1 MNDIK
6 EKTYNAFKDGA
17 TFTMDDSFN
26 FFGAICFAVGLFLI
40 AIIILCLLKGVGDE
54 SVKIDD
60 LPSIIIRAVVAVL
73 ILMSFIYFQ

>member
-40 AIIILCLLKGVGDE
+40 AIIVLCLLKGLGDE

-60 LPSIIIRAVVAVL
+60 LPSIIIRAVVLVL

>member
-6 EKTYNAFKDGA
+6 EKTYKAFKDAA

-26 FFGAICFAVGLFLI
+26 FFGAVCFAVGLFLI
-40 AIIILCLLKGVGDE
+40 AIIILCLLKGLGDE

-60 LPSIIIRAVVAVL
+60 FPPIIIRAVVLVL

>member
-1 MNDIK
+1 MNDIS
-6 EKTYNAFKDGA
+6 EKTYQAFKDGA

-40 AIIILCLLKGVGDE
+40 AVIILCLLKGLGDE
-54 SVKIDD
+54 NVKIDD
-60 LPSIIIRAVVAVL
+60 LPSIIIRAAVLVL